1 MEDQAQLL
9 ARRKAEL
16 GHLLSE
22 MDRLDDKA
30 ALHLLDEYVKG
41 HEASLYQEI
50 GRLTRQVHDVLA
62 SFQMDRRILELA
74 ENEIPDAKD
83 RLAYVITV
91 TEQAAQKVIDAIES
105 SLPMAADMQINAERL
120 LDKWKTFSRREM
132 NVEEFRVLCRENDAF
147 LHGTHADADRLKGHL
162 NDMLMAQE
170 FQDLTG
176 QVIRRVIQLVRDVE
190 DHLVE
195 LVKMTGGK
203 RETAAPAKVE
213 AESSH
218 GPAVP
223 GVDDHNHNR
232 VANQDDVDDLLSS
245 LGF

>member
-30 ALHLLDEYVKG
+30 AQHLLDEYVKG

-74 ENEIPDAKD
+74 ENEIPAAKD

-91 TEQAAQKVIDAIES
+91 TEQAAQKVIAAIES
-105 SLPMAADMQINAERL
+105 SLPMAADKKINAERL

-132 NVEEFRVLCRENDAF
+132 NVEEFRKHSHENDAF
-147 LHGTHADADRLKGHL
+147 LHGTHADADRLKGYL
-162 NDMLMAQE
+162 NEMLMAQE

-176 QVIRRVIQLVRDVE
+176 QVIFDVAHE
-190 DHLVE
+190 LNHAADH
-195 LVKMTGGK
+195 
-203 RETAAPAKVE
+203 
-213 AESSH
+213 
-218 GPAVP
+218 
-223 GVDDHNHNR
+223 
-232 VANQDDVDDLLSS
+232 
-245 LGF
+245 

>member
-1 MEDQAQLL
+1 MEDEAQVL

-16 GHLLSE
+16 KHLMAE

-30 ALHLLDEYVKG
+30 ALSLLDEYVKG
-41 HEASLYQEI
+41 HEASLYQEL

-62 SFQMDRRILELA
+62 SFQMDRRIIELA

-91 TEQAAQKVIDAIES
+91 TEQAAQRVIDAIES
-105 SLPMAADMQINAERL
+105 SLPMAADMHAGSQRL
-120 LDKWKTFSRREM
+120 LDKWQTFSRREM
-132 NVEEFRVLCRENDAF
+132 SVDDFRVLCRENDAF
-147 LHGTHADADRLKGHL
+147 LHGVQVDADRLKDQL
-162 NDMLMAQE
+162 NEMLMAQE

-190 DHLVE
+190 QHLVE
-195 LVKMTGGK
+195 LVRVTGGK
-203 RETAAPAKVE
+203 RETVAKE
-213 AESSH
+213 EPKSGH
-218 GPAVP
+218 GPAIP

-232 VANQDDVDDLLSS
+232 VVNQDDVDDLLSS

>member
-1 MEDQAQLL
+1 
-9 ARRKAEL
+9 
-16 GHLLSE
+16 
-22 MDRLDDKA
+22 
-30 ALHLLDEYVKG
+30 
-41 HEASLYQEI
+41 
-50 GRLTRQVHDVLA
+50 
-62 SFQMDRRILELA
+62 
-74 ENEIPDAKD
+74 
-83 RLAYVITV
+83 
-91 TEQAAQKVIDAIES
+91 
-105 SLPMAADMQINAERL
+105 
-120 LDKWKTFSRREM
+120 
-132 NVEEFRVLCRENDAF
+132 
-147 LHGTHADADRLKGHL
+147 
-162 NDMLMAQE
+162 
-170 FQDLTG
+170 
-176 QVIRRVIQLVRDVE
+176 VIRRVIQLVRDVE

>member
-30 ALHLLDEYVKG
+30 ALHLLDEYVKA

-91 TEQAAQKVIDAIES
+91 TAQAAQKVNNAIEC

-120 LDKWKTFSRREM
+120 LDKWGAGARR
-132 NVEEFRVLCRENDAF
+132 
-147 LHGTHADADRLKGHL
+147 
-162 NDMLMAQE
+162 
-170 FQDLTG
+170 
-176 QVIRRVIQLVRDVE
+176 
-190 DHLVE
+190 
-195 LVKMTGGK
+195 GGGGGGG
-203 RETAAPAKVE
+203 RGRGRGGGAGR
-213 AESSH
+213 H
-218 GPAVP
+218 
-223 GVDDHNHNR
+223 
-232 VANQDDVDDLLSS
+232 
-245 LGF
+245 

>member
-50 GRLTRQVHDVLA
+50 GQQTHQVHDVLA

-74 ENEIPDAKD
+74 ENEIPNAKD

-105 SLPMAADMQINAERL
+105 NQPMAADMQINADRL
-120 LDKWKTFSRREM
+120 LDKWKTFSRHEKKDKENHKHSREKET
-132 NVEEFRVLCRENDAF
+132 NQ
-147 LHGTHADADRLKGHL
+147 HGTHAD
-162 NDMLMAQE
+162 
-170 FQDLTG
+170 
-176 QVIRRVIQLVRDVE
+176 
-190 DHLVE
+190 
-195 LVKMTGGK
+195 
-203 RETAAPAKVE
+203 
-213 AESSH
+213 
-218 GPAVP
+218 
-223 GVDDHNHNR
+223 
-232 VANQDDVDDLLSS
+232 
-245 LGF
+245 